1 MEIDIFSFVFYVEKI
16 VEIFVFE
23 ILDRVVIINI
33 VVDDLLDYVLYV
45 FVGN

>member
-1 MEIDIFSFVFYVEKI
+1 MEIDVFSFVFYVEKI